1 MENLIGSP
9 GKLKFFL
16 SNMGCVQSKKYQPYC
31 PNCNS
36 NENVIEIIYGY
47 PTEEGMED
55 FRHGLKHLGGCGFD
69 SRSPDSYCK
78 KCKRSFNGKIQ

>member
-1 MENLIGSP
+1 
-9 GKLKFFL
+9 
-16 SNMGCVQSKKYQPYC
+16 MGCVQSKKYQPYC

-55 FRHGLKHLGGCGFD
+55 FRHGLKHLGVIPEVQTLIAKSVKGPLMAKFND
-69 SRSPDSYCK
+69 SLMMK
-78 KCKRSFNGKIQ
+78 M

>member
-1 MENLIGSP
+1 
-9 GKLKFFL
+9 
-16 SNMGCVQSKKYQPYC
+16 MGCVHVQSKKYQPYC

-55 FRHGLKHLGGCGFD
+55 FRHGIKHLGPGHL
-69 SRSPDSYCK
+69 SLKS
-78 KCKRSFNGKIQ
+78 SF

>member
-1 MENLIGSP
+1 
-9 GKLKFFL
+9 
-16 SNMGCVQSKKYQPYC
+16 MGCVQSKEYQLYC

-55 FRHGLKHLGGCGFD
+55 FRHGLK
-69 SRSPDSYCK
+69 
-78 KCKRSFNGKIQ
+78 NGRFSLFWPVRTW